1 MTSDERNAA
10 RSYPACGIGAIVP
23 SPPQRRRVFEE
34 EWIHVRGVAPLIIVL
49 VAVMLTA
56 SSCGA
61 SDKPTK
67 QLLRSN
73 NPLTADLYVQ
83 IKGPA
88 GAVSKIAHAIETG
101 AFTTIKMGAVPPYG
115 KGGSF
120 VPPPVQSHRICLFA
134 QTIQPVDSP
143 QLQQWWGKKITFT
156 VYGDKGSSMLYCRLF
171 GGVGLG
177 AH

>member
-1 MTSDERNAA
+1 
-10 RSYPACGIGAIVP
+10 
-23 SPPQRRRVFEE
+23 
-34 EWIHVRGVAPLIIVL
+34 
-49 VAVMLTA
+49 MLTA

-88 GAVSKIAHAIETG
+88 GAVSKIANAIETG
-101 AFTTIKMGAVPPYG
+101 AFTNIKMGVVPPYG

-120 VPPPVQSHRICLFA
+120 VPPPLQRHRICLFA
-134 QTIQPVDSP
+134 QTIQSADSP
-143 QLQQWWGKKITFT
+143 QLHPWLGKKITFT
-156 VYGDKGSSMLYCRLF
+156 VYGNHGSSALYCRLF
-171 GGVGLG
+171 GGVGLA